1 MEAIL
6 PRDNMLT
13 VRVMDFDLGGLDDIV
28 GETNINLENR
38 FYSKHRATCGL
49 ASSYEV

>member
-1 MEAIL
+1 MEAQLPKDCIL
-6 PRDNMLT
+6 S
-13 VRVMDFDLGGLDDIV
+13 VCVMDFDVGGRDDLV
-28 GETNINLENR
+28 GETTINLENR

>member
-13 VRVMDFDLGGLDDIV
+13 VRVMDYDIAGRDDTV

-38 FYSKHRATCGL
+38 YYSKHRATCGL
-49 ASSYEV
+49 ASSYDV